1 MSSYCPTCGAS
12 IHADQTICPTCGEPI
27 DGSAQTDESIGVPN
41 TMPTPSMQEPQAA
54 MPAGPGA
61 LPQMPGA
68 TKPSAMRDY
77 ILAGVASL
85 VIAGL
90 AFVIA
95 APDWYEAKPGMA
107 QTNPAAAAGHGDGMP
122 HDHPEVNQQPQQVP
136 PEVEKQIADLE
147 KSVADNPKDLP
158 AKLKLANLYFD
169 VGRHEKAVPLYN
181 EYVAANPDDDDA
193 RTDMAFSMAN
203 TGQIEGSVAE
213 LKRVIARSPKHQN
226 AAYNLAM
233 MYVSKRDRDSAVYW
247 LEQVQ
252 AIDSTTRQGKF
263 ASNILQGLKEEPAP
277 PRPEA
282 AQ

>member
-1 MSSYCPTCGAS
+1 MSSYCPTCGAG
-12 IHADQTICPTCGEPI
+12 IHGDQTICPTCGEPI
-27 DGSAQTDESIGVPN
+27 DGTAQADETSA
-41 TMPTPSMQEPQAA
+41 PSVQEQPAA
-54 MPAGPGA
+54 VPAGPVMPSPMSGA
-61 LPQMPGA
+61 A
-68 TKPSAMRDY
+68 KSSVMRDY

-90 AFVIA
+90 AFMIA

-107 QTNPAAAAGHGDGMP
+107 QTNPAAAGHGDGMP
-122 HDHPEVNQQPQQVP
+122 HDHPEVNQQPQQIP

-147 KSVADNPKDLP
+147 KSVAGNPQDLA

-181 EYVAANPDDDDA
+181 EYVTANPDDDDA

-247 LEQVQ
+247 LEQVY

-263 ASNILQGLKEEPAP
+263 ASNILEGLKEEPAP
-277 PRPEA
+277 PNA
-282 AQ
+282 AVTQ